1 MTSKAFARFE
11 TAAKAN
17 QFLNTHISC
26 FTAPFVN
33 FLSRESEC
41 VQRSAMWIV
50 FPDLELRDALVRL
63 FV

>member
-1 MTSKAFARFE
+1 MTSKGYVRFE
-11 TAAKAN
+11 RVAKAN

-26 FTAPFVN
+26 FTAAFLN
-33 FLSRESEC
+33 FLSCESER

-50 FPDLELRDALVRL
+50 FPGLEYRDALVRP

>member
-1 MTSKAFARFE
+1 MTSKGYVRFE

-17 QFLNTHISC
+17 QFLSTHISC
-26 FTAPFVN
+26 FTAAFLN
-33 FLSRESEC
+33 FLSRVSER

-50 FPDLELRDALVRL
+50 FPDLEYRDALVRP

>member
-26 FTAPFVN
+26 FTAPFLT
-33 FLSRESEC
+33 FLSRESER

-50 FPDLELRDALVRL
+50 FPDLE
-63 FV
+63 

>member
-26 FTAPFVN
+26 FTAA
-33 FLSRESEC
+33 FLNSRESEC

-50 FPDLELRDALVRL
+50 FPDLE
-63 FV
+63 

>member
-26 FTAPFVN
+26 FTAAFLN
-33 FLSRESEC
+33 FLSRESER
-41 VQRSAMWIV
+41 VQRSALWIV
-50 FPDLELRDALVRL
+50 FPDLE
-63 FV
+63 